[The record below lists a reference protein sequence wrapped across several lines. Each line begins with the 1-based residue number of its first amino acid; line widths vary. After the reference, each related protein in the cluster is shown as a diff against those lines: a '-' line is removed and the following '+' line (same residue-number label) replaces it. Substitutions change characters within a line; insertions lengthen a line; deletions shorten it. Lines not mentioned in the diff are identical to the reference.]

1 MATEGVATGHAVA
14 VRTDYTADKVRRLAK
29 RVKDAAQ
36 ARRLLAIAA
45 VLDGASR
52 TAAARIGGM
61 DRQTLRDWVIRFN
74 DQGPDGLINIPSPG
88 LPPKLNTMH
97 RAFLARIVEEG
108 PIPAIH
114 GVVRWR
120 ACDLIMR
127 LYEEFR
133 LSVSDDTIY
142 RALKD
147 LGFSHVS
154 ARPKAYKQDPEA
166 MDAFKKTFP
175 HGRRKSARSSR
186 RAHR

>member
-1 MATEGVATGHAVA
+1 MGQAIA
-14 VRTDYTADKVRRLAK
+14 VRTDYTAGELRRLAK
-29 RVKDAAQ
+29 RVKEAAQ
-36 ARRLLAIAA
+36 ARRLFAIAA

-52 TAAARIGGM
+52 TEAAKIGGM

-74 DQGPDGLINIPSPG
+74 DQGPDGLINIPSPCV
-88 LPPKLNTMH
+88 PPKLDAIH
-97 RAFLARIVEEG
+97 RAFLARLVEEG
-108 PIPAIH
+108 PIPAVH

-127 LYEEFR
+127 LHEEFGI
-133 LSVSDDTIY
+133 SVSDDTIY

-166 MDAFKKTFP
+166 VEAFKKISL
-175 HGRRKSARSSR
+175 HVWRKSARSSR
-186 RAHR
+186 QAHW

>member
-1 MATEGVATGHAVA
+1 MGRAIA
-14 VRTDYTADKVRRLAK
+14 VRTDFTSGEVRQFAK
-29 RVKDAAQ
+29 RSRNAAQ

-52 TAAARIGGM
+52 EDAATIGGM

-74 DQGPDGLINIPSPG
+74 EQGPDGLVNIPSPG
-88 LPPKLNTMH
+88 APAKLDDEH
-97 RAFLARIVEEG
+97 KAFLVGIVDEG

-127 LYEEFR
+127 LHEEFA
-133 LSVSDDTIY
+133 LSVSDDTVY
-142 RALKD
+142 RALKE

-154 ARPKAYKQDPEA
+154 ARPKAYKQDAEA
-166 MDAFKKTFP
+166 MDAFKKTLP
-175 HGRRKSARSSR
+175 PAWRKFARTSH
-186 RAHR
+186 RAHQ

>member
-1 MATEGVATGHAVA
+1 MAGE
-14 VRTDYTADKVRRLAK
+14 VRRFAT
-29 RVKDAAQ
+29 RAKDAGQ

-52 TAAARIGGM
+52 EEAAKIGGM

-74 DQGPDGLINIPSPG
+74 GQGPDGLINVPSPG
-88 LPPKLNTMH
+88 VPPKLDGTH
-97 RAFLARIVEEG
+97 KAFLARIVDEG
-108 PIPAIH
+108 PIPAVD

-127 LYEEFR
+127 LHEEFG

-154 ARPKAYKQDPEA
+154 VRPKAYQQDAEA
-166 MDAFKKTFP
+166 MDAFKKTLP
-175 HGRRKSARSSR
+175 YAWQKSGRNSR

>member
-1 MATEGVATGHAVA
+1 MGRAIAVSA
-14 VRTDYTADKVRRLAK
+14 DYTSNEVRRLAK
-29 RVKDAAQ
+29 RAKDAGQ

-52 TAAARIGGM
+52 EEAAKIGGM

-74 DQGPDGLINIPSPG
+74 EQGPEGLINKPSPG
-88 LPPKLNTMH
+88 APGKLTDEH
-97 RAFLARIVEEG
+97 KAFLVRLIDEG

-120 ACDLIMR
+120 ACDLIMQ
-127 LYEEFR
+127 LHEEFG

-142 RALKD
+142 RALKE

-154 ARPKAYKQDPEA
+154 ARPKAYKQDPDA
-166 MDAFKKTFP
+166 MEAFKKTLP
-175 HGRRKSARSSR
+175 YAWRRSATSSR

>member
-1 MATEGVATGHAVA
+1 MGRAIAVK
-14 VRTDYTADKVRRLAK
+14 TDYSSAEVRGLAK
-29 RVKDAAQ
+29 RTKDAAQ

-45 VLDGASR
+45 ILDGASR
-52 TAAARIGGM
+52 EEAAKTGGM

-74 DQGPDGLINIPSPG
+74 EQGPDGLINIPSPG
-88 LPPKLNTMH
+88 APAKLDEEH
-97 RAFLARIVEEG
+97 KAFLARIVDEG
-108 PIPAIH
+108 PTPAIH

-127 LYEEFR
+127 LYEEFA

-142 RALKD
+142 RAMKE

-154 ARPKAYKQDPEA
+154 ARPKAYKQDAEA

-175 HGRRKSARSSR
+175 HASPKSARSSH

>member
-1 MATEGVATGHAVA
+1 MGRAIVVQ
-14 VRTDYTADKVRRLAK
+14 TDYTSGKGRRVAQ
-29 RVKDAAQ
+29 RVKNAAQ

-52 TAAARIGGM
+52 EDAAKIGGM

-74 DQGPDGLINIPSPG
+74 EQGPEGLVNKSSPG
-88 LPPKLNTMH
+88 APGKLTEEH
-97 RAFLARIVEEG
+97 KAFLVRLVEEG
-108 PIPAIH
+108 PIPAVD

-127 LYEEFR
+127 LYEEFGI
-133 LSVSDDTIY
+133 SVSDDTVY

-154 ARPKAYKQDPEA
+154 ARPRAYKQNADA
-166 MDAFKKTFP
+166 MEAFKKTFLP
-175 HGRRKSARSSR
+175 AWRKSGRGLR
-186 RAHR
+186 PAHR

>member
-1 MATEGVATGHAVA
+1 MGQAIA
-14 VRTDYTADKVRRLAK
+14 VRTVYTADEVRRFAK
-29 RVKDAAQ
+29 RAKDAAQ

-52 TAAARIGGM
+52 EDAAKLGGM

-74 DQGPDGLINIPSPG
+74 EQGPDGLINIPSPG
-88 LPPKLNTMH
+88 VPPKLDEEH
-97 RAFLARIVEEG
+97 KAFLVRLVEEG
-108 PIPAIH
+108 PVPAVH

-120 ACDLIMR
+120 ACDLIMQ
-127 LYEEFR
+127 LHEEFG

-147 LGFSHVS
+147 LGFSHMS

-166 MDAFKKTFP
+166 MDAFKKTLSYAWQ
-175 HGRRKSARSSR
+175 KSARNSR
-186 RAHR
+186 PAYR